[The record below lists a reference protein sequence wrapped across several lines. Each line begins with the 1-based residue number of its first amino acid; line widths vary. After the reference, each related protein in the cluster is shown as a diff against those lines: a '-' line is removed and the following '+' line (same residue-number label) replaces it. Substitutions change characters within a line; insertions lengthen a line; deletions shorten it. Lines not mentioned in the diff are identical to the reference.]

1 MIHSEKHITVYE
13 HETLRFDRG
22 EQRITETQL
31 EALQVYY
38 GEKGVPYY
46 SLVHH
51 GIKFGSYV
59 GVLQVGSTTIE
70 ILPKADKSGDEET
83 WRKVLI
89 GMLRASGVFDIQAP
103 SSSNLQLRANSI
115 LDLYFELY
123 IKELEYLIHIGL
135 VKKYRKTEAN
145 QTALKG
151 SLQFSKHIQQNLVH
165 KERFYV
171 KYSTYD
177 KDHTIHQILLKALKL
192 LNRINTNG
200 VLNSRIGSL
209 LLNFPEV
216 SDIKVNESLFD
227 KLQFD
232 RKTERYHT
240 AIDIAKLLLLNY
252 HPDVKRGRNDVLAL
266 MFDMNVLWEQFVY
279 VSLRK
284 HKSPDTTITA
294 QHSRNFWKPDSGSRS
309 SMKPDIVINKD
320 KGNCIV
326 LDTKWKNLNGYNP
339 SPEDLRQMYVYMKYY
354 SAVKVA
360 LIYPGNIT
368 NIKSGKYYEESSKQ
382 LGNEECSIITL
393 EVTNQINVWQ
403 TQIAMQLH
411 NWMINL

>member
-1 MIHSEKHITVYE
+1 MIHPEKYIVVYE

-22 EQRITETQL
+22 EKRITEGQL

-51 GIKFGSYV
+51 GIKFGSFV
-59 GVLQVGSTTIE
+59 GVLQVGNTTIE
-70 ILPKADKSGDEET
+70 ILPKADKSGDEES
-83 WRKVLI
+83 WRRVLI

-123 IKELEYLIHIGL
+123 IKELEYLLHLGL

-171 KYSTYD
+171 KYTTYD
-177 KDHTIHQILLKALKL
+177 KDHTIHQILFKALKL
-192 LNRINTNG
+192 MQRINTNG
-200 VLNSRIGSL
+200 VLSSRIGSL

-216 SDIKVNESLFD
+216 ADIKVSESLFD

-232 RKTERYHT
+232 RKTERYRT

-252 HPDVKRGRNDVLAL
+252 HPDIKRGRNDVLAL

-279 VSLRK
+279 VSIRK
-284 HKSPDTTITA
+284 HKSDETTITA
-294 QHSRNFWKPDSGSRS
+294 QHTRNFWKPDSGSRS

-320 KGNCIV
+320 KDNCIV

-339 SPEDLRQMYVYMKYY
+339 SPEDLRQMYVYSKYY

-368 NIKSGKYYEESSKQ
+368 NIKSGKYFKEGTTE
-382 LGNEECSIITL
+382 LGDAECSVITL
-393 EVTNQINVWQ
+393 EVNKQINSWQNQI
-403 TQIAMQLH
+403 AQLLID
-411 NWMINL
+411 WSK

>member
-1 MIHSEKHITVYE
+1 MTHTEKHITVYE
-13 HETLRFDRG
+13 HETLRYDRG

-38 GEKGVPYY
+38 GEKGVPYF

-59 GVLQVGSTTIE
+59 GVLQVGNTTIE
-70 ILPKADKSGDEET
+70 VLPKADKSGDEES
-83 WRKVLI
+83 WRRVLI

-103 SSSNLQLRANSI
+103 SSSNLHLRANSI

-123 IKELEYLIHIGL
+123 VKELEYLLHHSL

-145 QTALKG
+145 QTTLKG
-151 SLQFSKHIQQNLVH
+151 SLQFSKHIQENLVH

-171 KYSTYD
+171 KYTTYD
-177 KDHTIHQILLKALKL
+177 KDHAIHQILFKALKL
-192 LNRINTNG
+192 LQRINTNG
-200 VLNSRIGSL
+200 VLSSRIGSL

-216 SDIKVNESLFD
+216 ADIKMSETLFD

-232 RKTERYHT
+232 RKTERYRT

-252 HPDVKRGRNDVLAL
+252 HPDIRSGRNDVLAL

-284 HKSPDTTITA
+284 YKAEDATITA
-294 QHSRNFWKPDSGSRS
+294 QHTRHFWKPDSGSRS

-320 KGNCIV
+320 KDNCII

-354 SAVKVA
+354 SAAKVA
-360 LIYPGNIT
+360 LVYPGIDT
-368 NIKSGKYYEESSKQ
+368 SIRSGKYFIETTQE
-382 LGNEECSIITL
+382 LGEKECSIITFSV
-393 EVTNQINVWQ
+393 EKEIKKWQQEIATNIQQWIN
-403 TQIAMQLH
+403 T
-411 NWMINL
+411 

>member
-1 MIHSEKHITVYE
+1 VIQPEKHITVYE

-46 SLVHH
+46 TLVHH

-177 KDHTIHQILLKALKL
+177 KDHKLHQILFKALKL
-192 LNRINTNG
+192 LQRINTNG
-200 VLNSRIGSL
+200 LLSSRIGSL

-216 SDIKVNESLFD
+216 ADIKVSESLFD

-284 HKSPDTTITA
+284 HKSNETTITA
-294 QHSRNFWKPDSGSRS
+294 QHTRNFWKPDSGSRS

-320 KGNCIV
+320 KDNCIV

-360 LIYPGNIT
+360 LIYPGNMT
-368 NIKSGKYYEESSKQ
+368 SIKSGKYYIESSKE
-382 LGNEECSIITL
+382 LGNEECSIVTL

-403 TQIAMQLH
+403 TQIARQLN
-411 NWMINL
+411 NWMINE